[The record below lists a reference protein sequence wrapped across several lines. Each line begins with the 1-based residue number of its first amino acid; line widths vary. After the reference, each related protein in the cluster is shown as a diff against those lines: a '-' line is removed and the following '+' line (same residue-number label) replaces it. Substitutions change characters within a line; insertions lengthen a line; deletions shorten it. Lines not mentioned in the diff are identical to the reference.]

1 MENKYK
7 LLRPIL
13 SRFSEI
19 YVPLPLIFN
28 KETNLH
34 KYNIKKT
41 FCLSSLHNQKFTY
54 LKNIIKK
61 FNKDTDRIELFSIVE
76 KLYNKGIS
84 ALDIIE
90 YIEKTFPLN
99 KKNLSLLLEI
109 NKIRKEIK
117 NEKIIMYFIILISFI
132 RYNYNLENI
141 TFM

>member
-1 MENKYK
+1 M
-7 LLRPIL
+7 LRPIL

-19 YVPLPLIFN
+19 FVPLPLILN

-34 KYNIKKT
+34 KYIIKKT
-41 FCLSSLHNQKFTY
+41 FDLSSLHNQKNTY
-54 LKNIIKK
+54 LKNVIKK
-61 FNKDTDRIELFSIVE
+61 FNKNTDTIELFSTVE

-90 YIEKTFPLN
+90 YIEKTFSLN

-117 NEKIIMYFIILISFI
+117 NEKTIMYFIILISFI

-141 TFM
+141 IVM